1 MSQTL
6 QPSHPSPFHLLTPT
20 LPAPQH
26 ITAGSSLF
34 PGKRNRVVL
43 RSDRVVLVPVCLES
57 PVCGRYPLKILL
69 FYLRRLPSY
78 FPEVVHLSIQ
88 TVVIKSQKFKVKT
101 PGHKPS
107 LAAYGTVWSCT
118 YEILRRPRLHVCM
131 NNTIILSWGLLG
143 NSKWTT
149 VKDSSKQWEVE
160 RTRLQLTHEDWY
172 RLQTC
177 QRDPTEPMVWIYSK
191 SRSKVRRREG

>member
-1 MSQTL
+1 MPLPVTSL
-6 QPSHPSPFHLLTPT
+6 RAPLHHRLPLTHVSDTAT
-20 LPAPQH
+20 LPSFTLPSTNPH
-26 ITAGSSLF
+26 SPGPTTCITAGSSLF
-34 PGKRNRVVL
+34 PRKRNRVVL
-43 RSDRVVLVPVCLES
+43 RCDRVVLVPVCLES

-107 LAAYGTVWSCT
+107 LAAYGTVWSYT
-118 YEILRRPRLHVCM
+118 YEILRSPRLHVCM

-149 VKDSSKQWEVE
+149 VKDSSK
-160 RTRLQLTHEDWY
+160 
-172 RLQTC
+172 
-177 QRDPTEPMVWIYSK
+177 
-191 SRSKVRRREG
+191 